1 MSKANTTALIKELKE
16 QGQDFEFYPTTDAM
30 IECLA
35 NRLKR
40 FDSEEKRCPNYSI
53 QKVLDI
59 GAGDGRVLKKLLN
72 AEIGGKSFMIEK
84 ATTHIENYDFG
95 FVVGRDFNETSIIE
109 KEMDLVFSNPPYSE
123 FEKWAC
129 RIIKEA
135 NAKFIALI
143 LPQRWKES
151 KLIKLALS
159 SRQSI
164 QKEPEILQSFD
175 FENAERKARA
185 KVDLILIR
193 TTKGEYKAKD
203 IFAEFL
209 ENEFGLD
216 FDEVLQS
223 SYDKY
228 EKEKQERQNLQNEV
242 RDIAKSNLIDYLVDK
257 YNAELREFVEGLKS
271 LKNISPKLLAC
282 LDIDKNKLIEGIKEQ
297 LKNLKGLYWR
307 ALFDEFKM
315 VNSKI
320 ISSYREYL
328 SFQVATEA
336 QVEFTK
342 ANIHSVVIWLIKNAN
357 KYIEKSY
364 LVFFDR
370 MAREGNAKHYKS
382 NERFVNDE
390 WRYNKDKS
398 EKEPHKLDYRIVLT
412 YATNNYEIVDMIQVI
427 ANNLGYTNNLRS
439 ALINEN
445 FNEKTLSCYLTTFQQ
460 ESKGVIKT
468 NNGEILLEYKAY
480 KNKNVHIKFNKDFM
494 GELNLAVG
502 KLRQWLR
509 SKDEAR
515 AKFKDLKEKSFKK
528 VFDKSLLL
536 TANNMPLCLGYVP
549 TQESADNENET
560 NEPSLFSDLDL
571 AG

>member
-1 MSKANTTALIKELKE
+1 MSKANTIALIKELKE

-30 IECLA
+30 IE
-35 NRLKR
+35 R
-40 FDSEEKRCPNYSI
+40 
-53 QKVLDI
+53 
-59 GAGDGRVLKKLLN
+59 
-72 AEIGGKSFMIEK
+72 

-109 KEMDLVFSNPPYSE
+109 KEMDLVFSNPHYSE

-164 QKEPEILQSFD
+164 QKEPEIVGSFD

-209 ENEFGLD
+209 EQEFGLN

-242 RDIAKSNLIDYLVDK
+242 KDIAKSNLIDYLVDK
-257 YNAELREFVEGLKS
+257 YNAELREFTEGLKN
-271 LKNISPKLLAC
+271 LKNISPKLLTC
-282 LDIDKNKLIEGIKEQ
+282 LDIDKHKLIEGIKEQ

-307 ALFDEFKM
+307 ALFDELE
-315 VNSKI
+315 VISSKI

-342 ANIHSVVIWLIKNAN
+342 ANIHSIVIWLIRNAN
-357 KYIEKSY
+357 RYIEKSY
-364 LVFFDR
+364 LDFFDR
-370 MAREGNAKHYKS
+370 MAIEGNAKHYKS

-390 WRYNKDKS
+390 WRYNKEKS

-412 YATNNYEIVDMIQVI
+412 YATEDREIVDMIQVI
-427 ANNLGYTNNLRS
+427 ANNLGYKNSLMSELFYEYYRTEWGRMVNQMHGFKQGHKGTIYTN
-439 ALINEN
+439 
-445 FNEKTLSCYLTTFQQ
+445 T
-460 ESKGVIKT
+460 
-468 NNGEILLEYKAY
+468 GEILLEYKAY

-515 AKFKDLKEKSFKK
+515 AEFKDLKEKSFKK
-528 VFDKSLLL
+528 VFDKSLLIS
-536 TANNMPLCLGYVP
+536 ASSMPLCLGYVP
-549 TQESADNENET
+549 AQESADNENET

>member
-1 MSKANTTALIKELKE
+1 MSKANTTILLKELKE
-16 QGQDFEFYPTTDAM
+16 QGQDFEWYPTTDEM

-35 NRLKR
+35 NGIKEALRREGK
-40 FDSEEKRCPNYSI
+40 YHHSI
-53 QKVLDI
+53 DKVLDI
-59 GAGDGRVLKKLLN
+59 GAGDGRVLKKLISS
-72 AEIGGKSFMIEK
+72 EIGRQSFMIEQ
-84 ATTHIENYDFG
+84 ATTHIENYTFG

-109 KEMDLVFSNPPYSE
+109 KDMDLVFSNPPYSE
-123 FEKWAC
+123 YEQWAC

-164 QKEPEILQSFD
+164 KKEPEIVGSFD

-193 TTKGEYKAKD
+193 TTKGDDEAKD
-203 IFAEFL
+203 IFFEFL
-209 ENEFGLD
+209 ENEFGLN
-216 FDEVLQS
+216 FDEVLNR

-228 EKEKQERQNLQNEV
+228 DKAKQERENLQNEV
-242 RDIAKSNLIDYLVDK
+242 RDIAKSNLIDYLIDK
-257 YNAELREFVEGLKS
+257 YNAELMEFTQGLKG
-271 LKNISPKLLAC
+271 LKNISPKLLSC
-282 LDIDKNKLIEGIKEQ
+282 LDIDKSKLIEGIKEQ

-307 ALFDEFKM
+307 ALFDELE
-315 VNSKI
+315 VINSKI
-320 ISSYREYL
+320 ISQYREYL

-342 ANIHSVVIWLIKNAN
+342 ANIHSIVIWLIKNAN
-357 KYIEKSY
+357 RYIEKSY
-364 LVFFDR
+364 LDFFDR

-390 WRYNKDKS
+390 WRYNREKS
-398 EKEPHKLDYRIVLT
+398 EKEPHKLDYRIVLS
-412 YATNNYEIVDMIQVI
+412 YATNDYEIVDMIEVI
-427 ANNLGYTNNLRS
+427 ANNLGYKNHLKNILHNKSFYNATR
-439 ALINEN
+439 I
-445 FNEKTLSCYLTTFQQ
+445 LSCNFHAGD
-460 ESKGVIKT
+460 KGVIMA

-480 KNKNVHIKFNKDFM
+480 KNNNVHIKFNKDFM

-515 AKFKDLKEKSFKK
+515 AEFKDLKEKSFKK
-528 VFDKSLLL
+528 IFDKSLLL
-536 TANNMPLCLGYVP
+536 TVGNTPLCLGYVP
-549 TQESADNENET
+549 EQESADDENQ
-560 NEPSLFSDLDL
+560 EPSLFSDLDL